1 MVKIFPFNT
10 RSGHAALAIA
20 SLTASL
26 AALPAQAEETKPQ
39 ESGGDIVVT
48 ARLRAED
55 LQDVPA
61 AISAFTADD
70 LKKQSIQGLENLAA
84 ATPGLSFQ
92 SIGGTYQ
99 APVIRGLAQV
109 DQTGVIG
116 NVGVFVDG
124 IYLNNRSGLEFGFMD
139 LARVEVVKGP
149 QSALY
154 GRNTFSGAINY
165 VTPEPSTDAVGGT
178 ATGEVGDHGRRSIQ
192 GAINLPIAQGVA
204 LRAWGGIGKFDG
216 TIYNKRDG
224 KDIGGYSKRSNWGA
238 ALLVKPGDRMSIK
251 LFFTRSDFDEDQA
264 PYNFVDTSAN
274 NCGSQ
279 SVGPRGARYTLYCGK
294 VPYSSS
300 VDLND
305 TEATGLTGHQIIT
318 YAKANY
324 DVDFAKLTGTIGYT
338 RASFGQNNDGTG
350 SATAISTPL
359 STGSI
364 YSQQTFGQTVGN
376 ASDEWSY
383 DLKLTSSPDHPLR
396 WIAGVYHYDSS
407 VSDGLLSYYTL
418 LNQINTHVLGF
429 ARGGT
434 TDIKGWAAYG
444 MGEYDVTSALTVS
457 VEGRYSWDRQHYQGL
472 ASVSSAQGDA
482 KYNYFTP
489 KGTVKYTFMP
499 GTMAWVSAGKG
510 YKIGGFNSNAAGLS
524 QFSFGPETNW
534 TYELGAKSALFDDK
548 LVLAATLFYIDW
560 SNIQVQ
566 GAIPSSTLAVVQN
579 SKGATSKGIEW
590 ESTYNFT
597 RNLWLR
603 GSVALM
609 DPKYKNGTS
618 DAEVA
623 AACGE
628 IPGSTV
634 LVSGCS
640 SDVGGNQLART
651 TKQQFNVSGNWTLPD
666 AIGDFDFY
674 VRADYSFQK
683 SKHSTSLN
691 QDEQG
696 NIELVNAQIGLQS
709 EHLTI
714 SAWVKNLFDA
724 KYLARVT
731 TVPSTSDGA
740 PLTGVTQSRSYPGER
755 RTIGLRAT
763 YSF

>member
-1 MVKIFPFNT
+1 MKIGSLIV

-20 SLTASL
+20 SLAAS
-26 AALPAQAEETKPQ
+26 ATAQAQEAKPETQ
-39 ESGGDIVVT
+39 GGDIVVT

-61 AISAFTADD
+61 AISAFSADE

-99 APVIRGLAQV
+99 APVIRGLAQI
-109 DQTGVIG
+109 DQTGAIG
-116 NVGVFVDG
+116 NVGVFIDG

-165 VTPEPSTDAVGGT
+165 VTPDPSMDAVSGT
-178 ATGEVGDHGRRSIQ
+178 MTGEVGDHGRRSIQ
-192 GAINLPIAQGVA
+192 GALNLPLAPGVA
-204 LRAWGGIGKFDG
+204 IRAWGGIGAFDG
-216 TIYNKRDG
+216 TIRNLRDG

-238 ALLVKPGDRMSIK
+238 ALRLEPDERATIQ

-264 PYNFVDTSAN
+264 PYSFIPTASN

-279 SVGPRGARYTLYCGK
+279 STGPQGARNTLYCGQ
-294 VPYSSS
+294 VPYSGT
-300 VDLND
+300 VDLNN
-305 TEATGLTGHQIIT
+305 TEASGLTGHQIIT
-318 YAKANY
+318 YGKASY
-324 DVDFAKLTGTIGYT
+324 DLDFATLSGTLGYT

-350 SATAISTPL
+350 SAAAISTPL
-359 STGSI
+359 SAGSI

-376 ASDEWSY
+376 ASHEWSY
-383 DLKLTSSPDHPLR
+383 DLKLTSQSDQALR
-396 WIAGVYHYDSS
+396 WILGVYHYDSS

-418 LNQINTHVLGF
+418 LNQINSRVLGF

-434 TDIKGWAAYG
+434 SDLKGWAVYG
-444 MGEYDVTSALTVS
+444 MGEYDFDEALTLS
-457 VEGRYSWDRQHYQGL
+457 LEGRYSWDRQHYQGL
-472 ASVSSAQGDA
+472 ASVSSAVGDA

-489 KGTVKYTFMP
+489 KGTLKYTFAP
-499 GTMAWVSAGKG
+499 GTMAWASAGKG
-510 YKIGGFNSNAAGLS
+510 YKVGGFNSNAAGLA
-524 QFSFGPETNW
+524 QFSFDPETNW
-534 TYELGAKSALFDDK
+534 TYELGLKSALFDDK
-548 LVLAATLFYIDW
+548 LVIAGSLFYIDW

-590 ESTYNFT
+590 ESTYYFT
-597 RNLWLR
+597 PNLWLR
-603 GSVALM
+603 GAFALM
-609 DPKYKNGTS
+609 DPKYKKGTL

-634 LVSGCS
+634 TVRGCS
-640 SDVGGNQLART
+640 TDVGGNQLART
-651 TKQQFNVSGNWTLPD
+651 TKRQVNIAGNWTLPD
-666 AIGDFDFY
+666 LLGDFDFY
-674 VRADYSFQK
+674 ARADYSFQQ

-696 NIELVNAQIGLQS
+696 DIELVNAQIGLQS

-714 SAWVKNLFDA
+714 SAWVKNLFDT

-731 TVPSTSDGA
+731 TVPSTADGA